1 MVPLSITKPAPRPLG
16 TSALWAELRGYDHSN
31 STLALMPEESDELL
45 VADVKAWRQWLEAN
59 HATAPVAWV
68 VVRKKGAAAP
78 TQLTFDEALE
88 EAACYGW
95 VDNKSKSRDATTYR
109 LRFTP
114 RRPGSNWTPGNI
126 RIAEALIASGR
137 MQPAGLAEVE
147 RARSDGRWGSG
158 PR

>member
-1 MVPLSITKPAPRPLG
+1 
-16 TSALWAELRGYDHSN
+16 
-31 STLALMPEESDELL
+31 MPEEADELL
-45 VADVKAWRQWLEAN
+45 LADANAWRQWLEAN
-59 HATAPVAWV
+59 QAAAQVAWV

-78 TQLTFDEALE
+78 TQLTFEQALQ
-88 EAACYGW
+88 EAACFGW

-126 RIAEALIASGR
+126 RIAEELIAAGR
-137 MQPAGLAEVE
+137 MHPAGLAEVE
-147 RARSDGRWGSG
+147 RARRDGRWNPG

>member
-1 MVPLSITKPAPRPLG
+1 M
-16 TSALWAELRGYDHSN
+16 AEE
-31 STLALMPEESDELL
+31 TDELL
-45 VADVKAWRQWLEAN
+45 VTDASAWRQWLEAN
-59 HATAPVAWV
+59 HATTPVAWV

-78 TQLTFDEALE
+78 TQLTFDEALQ
-88 EAACYGW
+88 EAACFGW

-126 RIAEALIASGR
+126 RIAEELIAAGR
-137 MQPAGLAEVE
+137 MHPVGLAEVE
-147 RARSDGRWGSG
+147 RARGDGRWGSG